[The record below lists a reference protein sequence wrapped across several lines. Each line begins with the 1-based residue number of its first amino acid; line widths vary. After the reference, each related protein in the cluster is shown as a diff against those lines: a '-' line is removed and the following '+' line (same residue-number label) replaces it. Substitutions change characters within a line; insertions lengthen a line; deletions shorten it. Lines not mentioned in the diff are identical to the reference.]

1 MQAGNV
7 SSPGGDDTKLRRDE
21 TVFRT
26 GEDIRKPALD
36 TNRPSNEG
44 PQRPMTGTV
53 MIKALSAV
61 ALGAFVAAGITVL
74 LGFAPKVEASV
85 TAPLGKSDRL
95 EIQEVGSDCSDD
107 RIWPNPCLREVGY
120 EILKDQLVTA
130 ERARQGRPG

>member
-1 MQAGNV
+1 
-7 SSPGGDDTKLRRDE
+7 
-21 TVFRT
+21 
-26 GEDIRKPALD
+26 
-36 TNRPSNEG
+36 
-44 PQRPMTGTV
+44 

-95 EIQEVGSDCSDD
+95 EIQEVGSDSSDD

-130 ERARQGRPG
+130 ERAGQGAAYSALSVLVFNNSVGLPPIKIVHFDFTLSPSSTMRRMCQNHVR

>member
-1 MQAGNV
+1 
-7 SSPGGDDTKLRRDE
+7 
-21 TVFRT
+21 
-26 GEDIRKPALD
+26 
-36 TNRPSNEG
+36 
-44 PQRPMTGTV
+44 

-61 ALGAFVAAGITVL
+61 GLGAFVAAAITVL

-85 TAPLGKSDRL
+85 TAPLGKSDR
-95 EIQEVGSDCSDD
+95 VDRDCSDD

>member
-1 MQAGNV
+1 
-7 SSPGGDDTKLRRDE
+7 
-21 TVFRT
+21 
-26 GEDIRKPALD
+26 
-36 TNRPSNEG
+36 
-44 PQRPMTGTV
+44 
-53 MIKALSAV
+53 MIKVLSAIAV
-61 ALGAFVAAGITVL
+61 GAFAAFAVTAL

-107 RIWPNPCLREVGY
+107 RIWPNPCLRELGY

>member
-1 MQAGNV
+1 
-7 SSPGGDDTKLRRDE
+7 
-21 TVFRT
+21 
-26 GEDIRKPALD
+26 
-36 TNRPSNEG
+36 
-44 PQRPMTGTV
+44 

-74 LGFAPKVEASV
+74 GFAPKVEASV
-85 TAPLGKSDRL
+85 TAPLGLSDRL

>member
-1 MQAGNV
+1 MFRPRAATTQN
-7 SSPGGDDTKLRRDE
+7 SGGTKPFSAYR
-21 TVFRT
+21 
-26 GEDIRKPALD
+26 EDIRKRALAYPL
-36 TNRPSNEG
+36 TNEMQGRKG
-44 PQRPMTGTV
+44 RRQGTV

-61 ALGAFVAAGITVL
+61 ALGAFVAAGITIV

-120 EILKDQLVTA
+120 EILKYQLVTA
-130 ERARQGRPG
+130 ERAREGRPG

>member
-1 MQAGNV
+1 
-7 SSPGGDDTKLRRDE
+7 
-21 TVFRT
+21 
-26 GEDIRKPALD
+26 
-36 TNRPSNEG
+36 
-44 PQRPMTGTV
+44 

-61 ALGAFVAAGITVL
+61 ALGAFVAAGITVV

-120 EILKDQLVTA
+120 EILKDRLVTA
-130 ERARQGRPG
+130 ARGRQGGPG

>member
-1 MQAGNV
+1 
-7 SSPGGDDTKLRRDE
+7 
-21 TVFRT
+21 
-26 GEDIRKPALD
+26 
-36 TNRPSNEG
+36 
-44 PQRPMTGTV
+44 

-61 ALGAFVAAGITVL
+61 ALGAFVAAGTVL

-120 EILKDQLVTA
+120 EILKYQLVTA
-130 ERARQGRPG
+130 ERAREGRPG

>member
-1 MQAGNV
+1 
-7 SSPGGDDTKLRRDE
+7 
-21 TVFRT
+21 
-26 GEDIRKPALD
+26 
-36 TNRPSNEG
+36 
-44 PQRPMTGTV
+44 

-74 LGFAPKVEASV
+74 LGFAPKVEASA
-85 TAPLGKSDRL
+85 APLGKSDRL
-95 EIQEVGSDCSDD
+95 EIQEVGSECSDD

>member
-1 MQAGNV
+1 MFR
-7 SSPGGDDTKLRRDE
+7 PPCGDDTKLRRDE

-36 TNRPSNEG
+36 TNRPWTKGRKG
-44 PQRPMTGTV
+44 PWQGTV

-107 RIWPNPCLREVGY
+107 RVWPNPCLREVGY

-130 ERARQGRPG
+130 ERARQGMPG

>member
-1 MQAGNV
+1 
-7 SSPGGDDTKLRRDE
+7 
-21 TVFRT
+21 
-26 GEDIRKPALD
+26 
-36 TNRPSNEG
+36 
-44 PQRPMTGTV
+44 

-120 EILKDQLVTA
+120 EILKPPNAPDR
-130 ERARQGRPG
+130 EGRGNSAQFS